1 LEEFSFRFNN
11 RKAPDLF
18 GMTVRR
24 MAAVGAMPYG
34 KLVEEND
41 VHAVCDAVNTPKGPM
56 DSGLRQTYWTA
67 HPDSSWREMQGE

>member
-24 MAAVGAMPYG
+24 MAAVGAMPYS
-34 KLVEEND
+34 KLVEERD
-41 VHAVCDAVNTPKGPM
+41 VDAVCEAVKNAERPDGLGPSTNLL
-56 DSGLRQTYWTA
+56 DRS
-67 HPDSSWREMQGE
+67 P